1 MRKIY
6 GLAFAVSAFLCL
18 VSCAKA
24 IVEPEHQLE
33 GDYVDASSSLVSE
46 YISFRGGRRTSY
58 NAGKSRIFAENS
70 IWNSAGTEFKNVKS
84 QKYCIVEGGMYVEG
98 RLVGDVVVN
107 GDNLTI
113 GGERYSALKGF
124 KKEFYPSISVDSQKL
139 VLSYVSQSASV
150 PVAVSRSIPEG
161 ELTAYSGSSWI
172 SNVSV
177 SGGVLSF
184 EVSDT
189 GVDREGRI
197 TLEYTQAEDLKIT
210 VRQAP
215 STFIRPASAE
225 GTYNYAKQSASIDVE
240 IENPVEGSV
249 LNASTTASWITD
261 LRVEDGKVLFD
272 LAENSYSQNRTAQI
286 TLSYSGAADVA
297 YTVTQ
302 TWSATSI
309 TLSPES
315 KTVDYNGGSTTVSC
329 EVVNPR
335 EGAAV
340 TATST
345 DSWISGI
352 SVSGSVLSFKVA
364 KLESKKERTGTIS
377 VRYGTSGTAYAS
389 KSLSVTQTGMPVTAL
404 SLNKTTLSLVAGNT
418 ETLVATVTPSDA
430 ELTWSSDH
438 PEIASVDDAGKVTAV
453 KTGSAIISV
462 AAGGKT
468 ASCSVTVTGKANS
481 LSLSTSWT
489 ESTGLTYGTSGTITI
504 SNPSGGALSISESP
518 NSSVATASAISGNK
532 ITITPI
538 AFGETSISVKSAA
551 FDTFVEAV
559 KTVTIKVNRATPTFS
574 ISPTTMSL
582 GLNTSGTIQITSNSD
597 CTFTA
602 FSSNTSA
609 ATVSVSGKTVT
620 VRGLSVGTSTITVNC
635 PQTSKYS
642 SATSLTCSCTVQDR
656 VDLSANGTANC
667 YVVSEAGEYM
677 FKATVKGNSTTSVGT
692 PASASVLWES
702 YGTSTKPSVGAIVKS
717 VTLSDGYVYF
727 ETPTTLADGNA
738 VIAVKNSSGT
748 ILWSWHIWVC
758 KDYDPIAKAQVYNN
772 NAGTMMDRNLGA
784 ISATPGNVGALG
796 LLYQWGRK
804 DPFLGSS
811 SISSNTKAASTLT
824 WPAAVSSNSSN
835 GTINYAVQHPT
846 AFIKY
851 NSSNYDWYYTG
862 STSTDNTRWQ
872 TSKGVYDPCPPG
884 WRVPDGGSSGVW
896 AKAFGTSSYWT
907 TSSNWNSTNKGMN
920 FGSTDKKLGSGTIW
934 YPAAGY
940 LDGGDGS
947 LNYVGYGGRC
957 WSCTPASYY
966 AYDLRFNYD
975 GGVSTSGSSNRASG
989 RSVRCLLDNME

>member
-113 GGERYSALKGF
+113 GKSTYKALKSF
-124 KKEFYPSISVDSQKL
+124 ETACYPVISVDKEF
-139 VLSYVSQSASV
+139 VLPYNAHRGSV
-150 PVAVSRSIPEG
+150 PVTVENSIPEG
-161 ELTAYSGSSWI
+161 KLTVEGAPQWLSDFTFEE
-172 SNVSV
+172 
-177 SGGVLSF
+177 GVLNFDVAETAS
-184 EVSDT
+184 
-189 GVDREGRI
+189 DRETVI
-197 TLEYTQAEDLKIT
+197 TLHYTEAEDCALTLKQ
-210 VRQAP
+210 QA
-215 STFIRPASAE
+215 STFIRLTASE
-225 GTYNYAKQSASIDVE
+225 GKWNYTKQSASIDVE
-240 IENPVEGSV
+240 IENPIVGSV
-249 LNASTTASWITD
+249 LSASTTADWISN
-261 LRVEDGKVLFD
+261 LAVSGKKLLFD
-272 LAENSYSQNRTAQI
+272 LSENNGTQDRTAQI
-286 TLSYSGAADVA
+286 TLSYSGAADVT
-297 YTVTQ
+297 YT
-302 TWSATSI
+302 
-309 TLSPES
+309 L
-315 KTVDYNGGSTTVSC
+315 
-329 EVVNPR
+329 
-335 EGAAV
+335 
-340 TATST
+340 
-345 DSWISGI
+345 
-352 SVSGSVLSFKVA
+352 
-364 KLESKKERTGTIS
+364 
-377 VRYGTSGTAYAS
+377 
-389 KSLSVTQTGMPVTAL
+389 TQTGVPVTAL
-404 SLNKTTLSLVAGNT
+404 SLNKTTLSLDAGNS
-418 ETLVATVTPSDA
+418 ETLVPTVTPSNA

-438 PEIASVDDAGKVTAV
+438 PEIASVDDAGKVTAI

-489 ESTGLTYGTSGTITI
+489 ESSGLTYGTSGTITI
-504 SNPSGGALSISESP
+504 SNPSGGSLSISSSP
-518 NSSVATASAISGNK
+518 NSSVATASAISGNNV
-532 ITITPI
+532 TITPV

-551 FDTFVEAV
+551 SDTFAEAV

-574 ISPTTMSL
+574 IFPTAMSL
-582 GLNTSGTIQITSNSD
+582 KENGTGEIQITSNSD

-602 FSSNTSA
+602 SSSNTSI

-620 VRGLSVGTSTITVNC
+620 VRGLSYGTSTITVNC

-642 SATSLTCSCTVQDR
+642 SATSLTCSCTVDDR

-667 YVVSEAGEYM
+667 YIVSSAGKYK

-692 PASASVLWES
+692 SASASVLWES
-702 YGTSTKPSVGAIVKS
+702 FGTSTTPSVGSIVKS
-717 VTLSDGYVYF
+717 VTLSDGYVNF
-727 ETPTTLADGNA
+727 ETPSTLADGNA

-811 SISSNTKAASTLT
+811 SISSKTKAASTLT

-862 STSTDNTRWQ
+862 SSSTDNTRWQ

-940 LDGGDGS
+940 LHDSDGS
-947 LNYVGYGGRC
+947 LSYVGYLGIS
-957 WSCTPASYY
+957 WSCTPDGDDAYY
-966 AYDLRFNYD
+966 LLFRYD
-975 GGVSTSGSSNRASG
+975 GRVYPSGYNGRATG